1 MSAGKETR
9 PRARARARSLE
20 DARAVRAAAAGSREG
35 ACPLEGLLGSRE
47 SACTRVWE
55 RAVVREGCSPF
66 VGRAPP
72 ACGQMEGH
80 FVPRKLK
87 HLKEDV
93 KRNDPFLC
101 CWLCLFASSQYASCP

>member
-1 MSAGKETR
+1 MPGRR
-9 PRARARARSLE
+9 PARVRVRARALE
-20 DARAVRAAAAGSREG
+20 DARGVRAAAACSREG
-35 ACPLEGLLGSRE
+35 ACPFEGLLGPRE

-55 RAVVREGCSPF
+55 RAAVREGGLPF
-66 VGRAPP
+66 MGRAPP

-80 FVPRKLK
+80 FVPRKLR

-101 CWLCLFASSQYASCP
+101 GCLCLFASSQYASCP